1 MVEVG
6 REQLEGFFAEV
17 LPLLDERQSRLLL
30 GSFARLLGRGGKTA
44 VSEAAGV
51 SRSTVIAGAEE
62 VAGGAGPSGRVRA
75 PGAGRK
81 KAIDKNPDLLLELD
95 DLVSPEARGDPM
107 SSLRWTLK
115 STYELARTLQGKGF
129 EISSTLVGELLRD
142 MGYSLQGV
150 AKQKEGTAH
159 PDRDGQFRYL
169 NSLVAERLAAGQP
182 VISVDCKKKEL
193 VGEYANGGKEWQP
206 KGEPER
212 AKTHDFIDPEMG
224 KAIPYGVIDVG
235 ANEGWV
241 SVGDDA
247 DTAAFAAN
255 TVRSWWQLMGRD
267 RYPEATTLL
276 ICADAGGSNSYRN
289 RLWKVEL
296 ARLAAETGLEITVCH
311 YPPGTSKWNKIEHR
325 LFSFITKNWRGRPLT
340 SYRVIVELISATTT
354 SKGLKVRA
362 ALDEG
367 HYPTGIKIT
376 DAELASVPLAG
387 HHWHPDWNYTITAD
401 IG

>member
-1 MVEVG
+1 VEVG

-30 GSFARLLGRGGKTA
+30 GSFARLLGRGGKTVVA
-44 VSEAAGV
+44 EAAGV
-51 SRSTVIAGAEE
+51 SRSTVIAGAKE
-62 VAGGAGPSGRVRA
+62 VAGGAGPSGRVRQ

-95 DLVSPEARGDPM
+95 DLVSPGTRGDPM
-107 SSLRWTLK
+107 SSSRWTLK
-115 STYELARTLQGKGF
+115 STYELARALQEKGF

-206 KGEPER
+206 KGDPER

-224 KAIPYGVIDVG
+224 KAIPYGVLDVG

-255 TVRSWWQLMGRD
+255 TVRSWWQLMGHD

-296 ARLAAETGLEITVCH
+296 AKLAAETGLEITVCH
-311 YPPGTSKWNKIEHR
+311 YPPGTSKWNKIVLSTGFPGVYEVTNEPAPSPVSLVR
-325 LFSFITKNWRGRPLT
+325 DGL
-340 SYRVIVELISATTT
+340 SA
-354 SKGLKVRA
+354 SRR
-362 ALDEG
+362 
-367 HYPTGIKIT
+367 
-376 DAELASVPLAG
+376 
-387 HHWHPDWNYTITAD
+387 
-401 IG
+401 